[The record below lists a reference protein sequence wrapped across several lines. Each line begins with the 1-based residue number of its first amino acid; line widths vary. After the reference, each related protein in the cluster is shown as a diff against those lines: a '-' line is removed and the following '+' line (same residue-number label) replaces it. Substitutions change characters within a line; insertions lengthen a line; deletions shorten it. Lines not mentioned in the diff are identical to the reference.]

1 MKTQNKLCISDNTL
15 NYHQNDNL
23 FSNKS
28 NFKKHKNINNNS
40 FFIKKQN
47 KYNILK
53 NLKNNG
59 INKKN
64 NKIFNETTL
73 PNVSINLNDSPILDI
88 DDIKNLQQKLNELDK
103 NKIMLLNK
111 KYIKELSILQE
122 NINIII
128 NKYNKKE

>member
-1 MKTQNKLCISDNTL
+1 MKTQNKLCISDNFL
-15 NYHQNDNL
+15 NYHQNDYL

-28 NFKKHKNINNNS
+28 NFQKHKNINNNS

-64 NKIFNETTL
+64 NKIFNETSL

>member
-64 NKIFNETTL
+64 NKIFNENTL
-73 PNVSINLNDSPILDI
+73 PNVSINLNESPNLDI
-88 DDIKNLQQKLNELDK
+88 DDIKNLKQKLKEL
-103 NKIMLLNK
+103 NKEKIILLNE
-111 KYIKELSILQE
+111 KYIKELSILKD

>member
-1 MKTQNKLCISDNTL
+1 MKTQNKLCISDNFL

-47 KYNILK
+47 NYNIIK

-64 NKIFNETTL
+64 NKIINETTL
-73 PNVSINLNDSPILDI
+73 PNVSINLNDSPNLDI
-88 DDIKNLQQKLNELDK
+88 DDIKNLKQKLNELDK
-103 NKIMLLNK
+103 KKIILLNK
-111 KYIKELSILQE
+111 KYIKELSILKE

>member
-1 MKTQNKLCISDNTL
+1 MKTQNKLCISDNFL
-15 NYHQNDNL
+15 NYHQNDYL

-28 NFKKHKNINNNS
+28 NCKKHKNINNNS

>member
-23 FSNKS
+23 FPNKS